1 MKTVGI
7 IAEYNPFHNGHLYQ
21 LLQAKKLSGAD
32 YAVVVMSGD
41 FTQRGIPA
49 LLDKYARCEMA
60 LQNGADLVIELPVC
74 YATGS
79 AEHFAKGAIA
89 LLDSLHVD
97 ALCFGSECGDIASL
111 RLIARILTEEPAS
124 FRECLREKLRQ
135 GLSFPAARSQAMKH
149 FLRSGSLSADCLA
162 ERPSP
167 DLADRLPSL
176 LEAPNNILGIEYL
189 KALLRRNSSME
200 VYTVA
205 RKGAGYLDTALPDNA
220 FASATAIR
228 RHIFDA
234 KDCSLLSSFMPE
246 SALQIMMQKLSLGA
260 PVCMD
265 DFSSMLFYRLLSL
278 QETGFTEFAD
288 VTEALSDKIT
298 KHLEHFSS
306 FSAFCDGLLKSK
318 DLTRSR
324 LDRTLFHILFNIKKQ
339 DMEAFSAGGDAL
351 YARILGFRESSRE
364 IFGPLSAAGVPL
376 LSKLA
381 DAKLLLSPLAL
392 HMLTQ
397 DTFASHLYDSIIAQK
412 TGRPMLH
419 EYRRQIIILP

>member
-21 LLQAKKLSGAD
+21 LLQAKKLAGTD

-79 AEHFAKGAIA
+79 AEYFARGAVA

-111 RLIARILTEEPAS
+111 RLIARILAEEPAV
-124 FRECLREKLRQ
+124 FRECLRERLRQ
-135 GLSFPAARSQAMKH
+135 GLSFPAARSQAMKY
-149 FLRSGSLSADCLA
+149 FLQSGSLSADCLA
-162 ERPSP
+162 EGLSP
-167 DLADRLPSL
+167 DMVEKLPSL

-189 KALLRRNSSME
+189 KALHRRNSSME

-205 RKGAGYLDTALPDNA
+205 RKGAGYLDAALPDNA

-228 RHIFDA
+228 RHILDA
-234 KDCSLLSSFMPE
+234 KDCSLLSPFMPE
-246 SALQIMMQKLSLGA
+246 SALHIMMRELSLGG

-288 VTEALSDKIT
+288 VTEALSDKIA

-324 LDRTLFHILFNIKKQ
+324 LDRTLFHILFDIKKQ

-351 YARILGFRESSRE
+351 YAHILGFRESSRE

-392 HMLTQ
+392 HMLAQ

-419 EYRRQIIILP
+419 EYRRQITILP